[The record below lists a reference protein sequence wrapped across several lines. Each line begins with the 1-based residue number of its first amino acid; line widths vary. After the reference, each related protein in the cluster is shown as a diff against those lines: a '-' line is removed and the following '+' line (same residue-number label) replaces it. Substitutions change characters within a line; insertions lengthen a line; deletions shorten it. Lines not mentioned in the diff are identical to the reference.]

1 MELCLFGRSPC
12 RGRAPGAI
20 LSALLLTATAGYAAD
35 GGWKPVDPVEV
46 VVGLGP
52 SGGTDIYARLI
63 QKILRDERLTQ
74 VPLNIANKPGGG
86 GAVGLNYLSQRPAD
100 GHTISVGNATLLT
113 THIVGRSPMT
123 YTDVTPITM
132 LAQEY
137 VAFAVKSDS
146 PIKTGRDLLVRL
158 KEDPASISIA
168 IGAAVGNQNHIA
180 ISLAAK
186 SNGVDAR
193 KLKTV
198 IFKSGGETITS
209 ILGGHV
215 DVGMTSSV
223 GFVQHVRAGTLRLI
237 AIAAPRRLEGE
248 LANVPT
254 WKELGVESV
263 AGNWYAVYGPKN
275 MQAAPIRYWESALAA
290 MVKTE
295 EWKKYVRNQH
305 VSAQFLGHEDTE
317 KFFKNEYEKLKGILS
332 ELGLAK

>member
-1 MELCLFGRSPC
+1 MNQCPLHKPSIREGVL
-12 RGRAPGAI
+12 GAM
-20 LSALLLTATAGYAAD
+20 LSALLLGTACHAAE
-35 GGWKPVDPVEV
+35 GGWKPVNPVEV

-52 SGGTDIYARLI
+52 GGGTDVYARLI
-63 QKILRDERLTQ
+63 QKVLREERLTEA
-74 VPLNIANKPGGG
+74 PINITNKPGGG
-86 GAVGLNYLSQRPAD
+86 GAIGLNYLSQRPAD
-100 GHTISVGNATLLT
+100 GYTISVGNATLLT

-123 YTDVTPITM
+123 YTDITPIAM

-146 PIKTGRDLLVRL
+146 PIKTGKDLLARL
-158 KEDPASISIA
+158 KDDATSLSIA

-180 ISLAAK
+180 VSLVAK
-186 SNGVDAR
+186 SAGADAR

-215 DVGMTSSV
+215 DIGMTSSV
-223 GFVQHVRAGTLRLI
+223 GFVKFVQAGTLRLI

-248 LANVPT
+248 LAAVPT
-254 WKELGVESV
+254 WKELGVDSV

-275 MQAAPIRYWESALAA
+275 MQAAPLRYWESALAGVVRTA
-290 MVKTE
+290 
-295 EWKKYVRNQH
+295 EWKTYVRNQH
-305 VSAQFLGHEDTE
+305 VSAQFLGHEDAGN
-317 KFFKNEYEKLKGILS
+317 FFKAEYEKLKGILG